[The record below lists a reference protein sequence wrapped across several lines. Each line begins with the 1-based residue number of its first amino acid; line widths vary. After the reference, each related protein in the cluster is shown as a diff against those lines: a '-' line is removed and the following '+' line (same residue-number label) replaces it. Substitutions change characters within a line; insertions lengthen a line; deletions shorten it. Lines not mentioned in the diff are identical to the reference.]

1 MVDRYDKLEADCRNC
16 NSYPTNLTRS
26 RLFRQTLKSYQQRLS
41 EEQGR
46 LFDPNPEYA
55 LVELLE
61 VSDGQK
67 DFVPTRCKSLDSLQ
81 KHFQVNRK
89 DPRCRH
95 VFFESD
101 HSRAP
106 LDCPK
111 EMFVYVMS
119 FLQVMAPFMDL
130 LFGFGRPP
138 AGGGSKEFHYTS
150 FRHENFL
157 GAAQAAQYAIQ
168 RLGRSG
174 REIKQCYNL
183 WSAEKAD
190 ANDGGSPW
198 RIRQT
203 AIFHCFDVEGGGRS
217 VWVNISA
224 NDEMR
229 DRVMDATKTCEDL
242 RPASLND
249 LCGSFAATLTT
260 HLIAFE
266 WCGENWRRYIGS
278 LESNLRSVL
287 DKVNNV
293 PVEDVERM
301 LAVDSGALLKPLLP
315 VPSGNAWQP
324 TGPRRTL
331 TLQSSVAPVN
341 PTNRVRTGFSTV
353 SAPVKRAPTGLST
366 VSSPIRG
373 TRPASL
379 MAARQ
384 PLSPPMSPPMSPLMA
399 PAVSP
404 LVTGNVQQLQ
414 PQAAPS
420 PAVGQNTAVE
430 DSDPFEPLRGF
441 SLEEL
446 QRLNGIGADL
456 HTASLVMKLDA
467 EVLGEQLENYQSLWT
482 DDEFP
487 ATIKSG
493 CTPHLSE
500 FSQRVKTIIRSLE
513 MEQARIATL
522 MLLLNDGRELFDKL
536 LQFRNIEQSKLFT
549 ANAHQSAQRMED
561 VTMDMHRST
570 LNMEAATE
578 SMHKIAKKTERET
591 ASMHI
596 ITLVTLVFLPGT
608 FVAVRLLGL
617 PTMMRTRSFD
627 ALLTR
632 SQTFFSSGMFQWDQ
646 NNPATSSPI
655 WKPELFVRFAAIC
668 FPLMGLTILIWVF
681 LAYLLPYWRAP
692 KPKKADEEAAMEG
705 LSEKAGLVEE

>member
-1 MVDRYDKLEADCRNC
+1 MVDRYDKLEAVCRNG
-16 NSYPTNLTRS
+16 NIYPTNLLRS
-26 RLFRQTLKSYQQRLS
+26 RLFRHTLRSYQQRLN
-41 EEQGR
+41 EEQDR
-46 LFDPNPEYA
+46 LFDPSPDYA

-67 DFVPTRCKSLDSLQ
+67 DFVHTRCKSLASLQ
-81 KHFQVNRK
+81 QHFQVNRK

-138 AGGGSKEFHYTS
+138 AGGGGKEFHYTS

-157 GAAQAAQYAIQ
+157 GALQAAQAAIP

-174 REIKQCYNL
+174 REIRQCYNL
-183 WSAEKAD
+183 WSAEEAD

-203 AIFHCFDVEGGGRS
+203 AIFHSFDVEEGGRS

-229 DRVMDATKTCEDL
+229 DRVVDATKHCEDL
-242 RPASLND
+242 RPASLHD

-260 HLIAFE
+260 HVIAFE

-278 LESNLRSVL
+278 IESNLRSVL

-315 VPSGNAWQP
+315 SGNASSWQP
-324 TGPRRTL
+324 TGPRRTF

-341 PTNRVRTGFSTV
+341 PANRVRTGLSTA
-353 SAPVKRAPTGLST
+353 SAPVNRVPTGLST
-366 VSSPIRG
+366 ASSPIRG
-373 TRPASL
+373 TRPASN
-379 MAARQ
+379 MAAR
-384 PLSPPMSPPMSPLMA
+384 PLSPPMSPLMV
-399 PAVSP
+399 PAFSP
-404 LVTGNVQQLQ
+404 LVTGNVQQPQAQ
-414 PQAAPS
+414 PQPQ
-420 PAVGQNTAVE
+420 PAVDQTKAVE

-467 EVLGEQLENYQSLWT
+467 EVLGEQLEYYQSLWT

-487 ATIKSG
+487 ASIKSG

-522 MLLLNDGRELFDKL
+522 MLLLNDGRDLFDKL

-570 LNMEAATE
+570 LNMEEVTE
-578 SMHKIAKKTERET
+578 SMHKIAEKTERET

-608 FVAVRLLGL
+608 FVAVRLGL
-617 PTMMRTRSFD
+617 PMMRTRNFDD

-646 NNPATSSPI
+646 NNPWTSSPI
-655 WKPELFVRFAAIC
+655 WKQELFVRFAAIC
-668 FPLMGLTILIWVF
+668 FPLMGATILIWVF
-681 LAYLLPYWRAP
+681 LAYVLPQWRAS
-692 KPKKADEEAAMEG
+692 KKKAADEEAAMAG
-705 LSEKAGLVEE
+705 LSEKTGLE